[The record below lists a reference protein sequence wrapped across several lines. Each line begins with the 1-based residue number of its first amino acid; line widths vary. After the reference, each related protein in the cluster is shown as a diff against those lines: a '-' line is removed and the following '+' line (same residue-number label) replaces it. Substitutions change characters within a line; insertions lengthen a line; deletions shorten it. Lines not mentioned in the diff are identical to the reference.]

1 MSTRS
6 FLQLYQKL
14 LQLDVT
20 SKKCL
25 EDLKVVLN
33 WDDAEKAMVAE
44 EEGVTEAE
52 EDKSTEEEG
61 CTRLSLIASLS
72 RYKICSRFNTMLPLT
87 FQGNEATRHQHVKE
101 GTPII

>member
-6 FLQLYQKL
+6 FLQFYQQL

-44 EEGVTEAE
+44 EEGVTKAE
-52 EDKSTEEEG
+52 EDKATEEEG

-72 RYKICSRFNTMLPLT
+72 RCKMFIRLNTILPLT
-87 FQGNEATRHQHVKE
+87 FQGMYKSK
-101 GTPII
+101 